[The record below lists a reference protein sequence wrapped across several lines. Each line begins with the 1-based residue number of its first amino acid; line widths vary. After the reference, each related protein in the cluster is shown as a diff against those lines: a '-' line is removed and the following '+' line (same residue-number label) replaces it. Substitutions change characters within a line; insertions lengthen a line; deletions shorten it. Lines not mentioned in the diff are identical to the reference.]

1 MLVVPIAAGT
11 ILGLVAYCYILADDR
26 RWLLVAIFSH
36 VLLFVHSSSGGNSA
50 VTPIALTDILFS
62 VVFFPGLALWFFRR
76 IRSRD
81 KIVEGWADVVVF
93 VFLVYAFLSI
103 GLAAYQG
110 FSVEKGI
117 REFLLFVPLL
127 LIFPVRREA
136 KKNKGAQLIV
146 WTLLLTSVTVGLVI
160 VVRYKLDLMA
170 AHYLWQVISNRQ
182 QKEESLYMSSII
194 ILLAFLVGNKYSK
207 TLNLFL
213 IGIELFSLAITFSR
227 GYWITTFLGVVAS
240 TFFMRGKARKRLLA
254 LMVGGGLL
262 SAAVAFLLL
271 PHIFGSLITGI
282 IERAGSISPDAL
294 TIRSRLVESEAA
306 LGKFVRN
313 PVIGYGMGALFTF
326 YNILTNESLRTWYIH
341 NAYVFLL
348 FKFGIVGFIM
358 FLSMY
363 FKRVSELWE
372 LWKRKLETPDNSFV
386 TALLLIPL
394 MMLFISGTSPQF
406 FDRGSL
412 MILAIVW
419 GIGESMLEGAA

>member
-1 MLVVPIAAGT
+1 
-11 ILGLVAYCYILADDR
+11 
-26 RWLLVAIFSH
+26 
-36 VLLFVHSSSGGNSA
+36 
-50 VTPIALTDILFS
+50 
-62 VVFFPGLALWFFRR
+62 
-76 IRSRD
+76 
-81 KIVEGWADVVVF
+81 
-93 VFLVYAFLSI
+93 
-103 GLAAYQG
+103 
-110 FSVEKGI
+110 
-117 REFLLFVPLL
+117 
-127 LIFPVRREA
+127 
-136 KKNKGAQLIV
+136 
-146 WTLLLTSVTVGLVI
+146 
-160 VVRYKLDLMA
+160 
-170 AHYLWQVISNRQ
+170 
-182 QKEESLYMSSII
+182 MSSII